1 MGDKSEGKSVDLYN
15 TTILADIPFKQMMET
30 ENLDPK
36 DSRLTYESFWTKTD
50 FSIKK
55 KRGSSMMHSSAW
67 RPLMPKSKK
76 DAKMLEC
83 KLQVMFGTGKRATM
97 ENEAKM
103 YHTTPLLEVT
113 LDDAAAYGM
122 SAAAAAL
129 AALNL
134 F

>member
-1 MGDKSEGKSVDLYN
+1 
-15 TTILADIPFKQMMET
+15 MMET

-67 RPLMPKSKK
+67 RPLMPESKK
-76 DAKMLEC
+76 DAKMLEWKLKGST
-83 KLQVMFGTGKRATM
+83 KLQVMFGTGKHATM

-122 SAAAAAL
+122 SAAAAGL